1 MKQRTS
7 HKRRGF
13 ISMLWMPLTLYLV
26 LLVSAF
32 VVLTWH
38 DTHNVWNAMDET
50 LDFAVARL
58 EQYSNAM
65 SNDRAKSE
73 IRLLDK
79 TAELSSRIA
88 ETGLVTN
95 EQLDQYAY
103 AQRLTGIVILDADM
117 NAVAQT
123 TIDGDT
129 AAVLQSILKKPT
141 VREIVDYPVKAY
153 MTRTQVGDRTVD
165 FAAVAREDAPGL
177 VVAYAEREE
186 EDASDMKLET
196 LFSGFTF
203 ELDGAVTV
211 SDGKTIIASS
221 SAEIIGRDVRE
232 LEADNIPHA
241 LWDESGRLHIADGM
255 TAWSG
260 KRTAFENYSVY
271 AMFPDHAV
279 YNSRNTILLY
289 GTLIYMAIWLCFAW
303 LRAQQ
308 SRRALER
315 NSEQARIISAIS
327 EIYCFTFLVNV
338 QRGTVRIIKH
348 PVERLMKMD
357 STWSMNEVVQMQA
370 AQNVAPDFREA
381 FISYCDLT
389 TLPQRLKENPN
400 LTLEFRD
407 PTDKVYLMTTLPQ
420 NYDRRGRLE
429 SVLMVT
435 QDVTAEKE
443 RERDYQLQLEKT
455 AEDAERANIAKTDFL
470 RRMSHDIRTPI
481 NGIRGMVEI
490 SRRYA
495 GDEAKQEECR
505 EKIMTT
511 SGFLLDLVNDVLNM
525 NKLESG
531 AVTLEE
537 KPFNL
542 RRMIK
547 EIVTTVEGQAWHE
560 NVQVSC
566 KTLAWNHENL
576 IGSPMH
582 LHQVLQNVVGNAVKY
597 NRPGGSVTISCEEK
611 GFDGTTATFLFT
623 CTDTGRGM
631 SAEFQQH
638 AFETF
643 AQEESGAR
651 TAYKGTGLG
660 LPIAKELAEQMGGE
674 IRFESELGVGTTFY
688 ITLPFRV
695 DPNPPEAESAKPEQ
709 AASIKDAHVLLVED
723 NELNMEIS
731 QYILEAAGAIVDQ
744 AWNGQEAVRRFS
756 ESEPG
761 TFDCILMDVMMPL
774 MDGLE
779 ATRTIRAM
787 QRPDAATIPIVAMT
801 ANTFSEDEQ
810 RSREAGMNLFLN
822 KPVES
827 EKMLQ
832 TVLECLKMGG
842 KNAL

>member
-1 MKQRTS
+1 
-7 HKRRGF
+7 
-13 ISMLWMPLTLYLV
+13 MLWMPLTLYLV
-26 LLVSAF
+26 MLVTSF

-38 DTHNVWNAMDET
+38 DTRNVWNAMDVT
-50 LDFAVARL
+50 LDFALARL
-58 EQYSNAM
+58 EQYFNAM
-65 SNDRAKSE
+65 SNERAKSE

-79 TAELSSRIA
+79 TAELNSRIA
-88 ETGLVTN
+88 EAGVITN

-117 NAVAQT
+117 NAVVQT

-129 AAVLQSILKKPT
+129 AAMLHAILQKPT
-141 VREIVDYPVKAY
+141 VREIVDYPVKVY
-153 MTRTQVGDRTVD
+153 MTRTQVGSRTVD

-186 EDASDMKLET
+186 EDESDMKLET

-203 ELDGAVTV
+203 AMDGTVTV

-221 SAEIIGRDVRE
+221 SAEIVGRNVKKIEEDS
-232 LEADNIPHA
+232 IPRVQ
-241 LWDESGRLHIADGM
+241 WDESGRLHIVDGM

-271 AMFPDHAV
+271 AMFPDLAV

-289 GTLIYMAIWLCFAW
+289 GTLIYMGIWLCFAW

-315 NSEQARIISAIS
+315 NSEQTRIISAIS

-348 PVERLMKMD
+348 PVEQLMKMD
-357 STWSMNEVVQMQA
+357 RTWSMNEVVQMQA

-407 PTDKVYLMTTLPQ
+407 PKEKVYLMTTLPQ

-443 RERDYQLQLEKT
+443 RERDYQLQLKKT
-455 AEDAERANIAKTDFL
+455 AEDAERANIVKTDFL

-490 SRRYA
+490 SRRYV

-505 EKIMTT
+505 EKIMTA

-542 RRMIK
+542 RQMVS
-547 EIVTTVEGQAWHE
+547 EIVTMVEGQAWHE

-597 NRPGGSVTISCEEK
+597 NCPGGSVTISCEEK

-623 CTDTGRGM
+623 CADTGRGM
-631 SAEFQQH
+631 SAAFQQH
-638 AFETF
+638 AFEAF

-660 LPIAKELAEQMGGE
+660 LPIAKELVEQMGGK
-674 IRFESELGVGTTFY
+674 IHFESELGVGTTFY

-695 DPNPPEAESAKPEQ
+695 DPNPPKAESAKPEQ
-709 AASIKDAHVLLVED
+709 AASIKGAHILLVED

-731 QYILEAAGAIVDQ
+731 QYILEGAGAIVAQ
-744 AWNGQEAVRRFS
+744 AWNGKEAVRRFS

-822 KPVES
+822 KPVDS
-827 EKMLQ
+827 GKMLQ

-842 KNAL
+842 ENAL

>member
-32 VVLTWH
+32 VVLTLH

-79 TAELSSRIA
+79 TAEISSRIA
-88 ETGLVTN
+88 ETGQVTDG
-95 EQLDQYAY
+95 QLDQYAY

-117 NAVAQT
+117 NAVVQT

-203 ELDGAVTV
+203 EMEGAVTV

-221 SAEIIGRDVRE
+221 SAEIVGRDVRE

-271 AMFPDHAV
+271 AMFPDLAV

-289 GTLIYMAIWLCFAW
+289 GTLIYMVTWLCFAW

-357 STWSMNEVVQMQA
+357 CTWSMNEVVQMQA

-407 PTDKVYLMTTLPQ
+407 PKDKVYLMTTLPQ

-542 RRMIK
+542 RRMIS
-547 EIVTTVEGQAWHE
+547 EIVTTVEGQAWRE

-566 KTLAWNHENL
+566 KTLAWNHEDL

-631 SAEFQQH
+631 SAAFQQH
-638 AFETF
+638 AFEAF

-695 DPNPPEAESAKPEQ
+695 DPNPPEAESAKPER
-709 AASIKDAHVLLVED
+709 AASIKGAHVLLVED

-822 KPVES
+822 KPVDS

>member
-1 MKQRTS
+1 
-7 HKRRGF
+7 
-13 ISMLWMPLTLYLV
+13 MLWRRLTLYLV
-26 LLVSAF
+26 RLVPSF

-38 DTHNVWNAMDET
+38 DTRNVWNAMDVT
-50 LDFAVARL
+50 LDFALARL
-58 EQYSNAM
+58 EQYFNAM
-65 SNDRAKSE
+65 SNERAKSE

-79 TAELSSRIA
+79 TAELNSRIA
-88 ETGLVTN
+88 EAGVITN

-117 NAVAQT
+117 NAVVQT

-129 AAVLQSILKKPT
+129 AAMLHAILQKPT
-141 VREIVDYPVKAY
+141 VREIVDYPVKVY
-153 MTRTQVGDRTVD
+153 MTRTQVGSRTVD

-203 ELDGAVTV
+203 AMNGTVTV

-221 SAEIIGRDVRE
+221 SAEIVGRNVKKIEEDS
-232 LEADNIPHA
+232 IPHA
-241 LWDESGRLHIADGM
+241 QWDESGRLHIVDGM

-271 AMFPDHAV
+271 AMFPDLAV

-289 GTLIYMAIWLCFAW
+289 GTLLYMAIWLCFAW

-348 PVERLMKMD
+348 PMEQLMKMD
-357 STWSMNEVVQMQA
+357 RTWSMNEVVQMQA

-389 TLPQRLKENPN
+389 TLAQRLKE
-400 LTLEFRD
+400 
-407 PTDKVYLMTTLPQ
+407 KVYLMTTLPQ

-490 SRRYA
+490 SRRYV

-542 RRMIK
+542 RQMIR
-547 EIVTTVEGQAWHE
+547 EIVTTVEGQAWRE

-597 NRPGGSVTISCEEK
+597 NCPGGSVTISCEEK

-623 CTDTGRGM
+623 CADTGRGM
-631 SAEFQQH
+631 SAAFQQH
-638 AFETF
+638 AFEAF

-660 LPIAKELAEQMGGE
+660 LPIAKELVEQMGGE
-674 IRFESELGVGTTFY
+674 VHFESELGVGTTFY

-695 DPNPPEAESAKPEQ
+695 DPNPPKAESAKPEQ
-709 AASIKDAHVLLVED
+709 AASIKGAHILLVED

-731 QYILEAAGAIVDQ
+731 QYILEGAGAIVAQ
-744 AWNGQEAVRRFS
+744 AWNGKEAVRRFS

-822 KPVES
+822 KPVDS